1 MNGWFV
7 AHNSLVPAITE
18 SVLMLFVSH
27 CFTVLGL
34 RYTTV
39 KTYIAGIRY
48 TYLEAGVH
56 SVFDNASSGSLNRLH
71 LILKGYKKLDTS
83 EAIKRLPITFPILS
97 SIVKKLREGVFGPY
111 NDAVLECMCTVAF
124 FAFLRCSEFT
134 CNTGRQSDLSL
145 CIGDI
150 IVQSNDKVI
159 IHLKVSKTD
168 PFRHGVS
175 IPLFATHQN
184 VCPVVILR
192 QILKLRWAC
201 KAIASDPLFV
211 DYNGKPITR
220 HMFVRDLKVLL
231 ERIGLNSQD
240 YNSHSFRIGA
250 ATSASSAGLG
260 EHLIRT
266 LGRWSSDCYMRYI
279 RTPDCILQ
287 QAQSSLCHN

>member
-1 MNGWFV
+1 
-7 AHNSLVPAITE
+7 
-18 SVLMLFVSH
+18 
-27 CFTVLGL
+27 
-34 RYTTV
+34 
-39 KTYIAGIRY
+39 
-48 TYLEAGVH
+48 
-56 SVFDNASSGSLNRLH
+56 
-71 LILKGYKKLDTS
+71 
-83 EAIKRLPITFPILS
+83 
-97 SIVKKLREGVFGPY
+97 
-111 NDAVLECMCTVAF
+111 
-124 FAFLRCSEFT
+124 
-134 CNTGRQSDLSL
+134 
-145 CIGDI
+145 
-150 IVQSNDKVI
+150 VQSNDKVI

-220 HMFVRDLKVLL
+220 HMFVQDLKVLL

-250 ATSASSAGLG
+250 ATSAASAGVG

-266 LGRWSSDCYMRYI
+266 LGRLEFRLLYEIYPYSRLHLAASTIVALPQLINSY
-279 RTPDCILQ
+279 
-287 QAQSSLCHN
+287 